1 LTVLDASFLAK
12 VVLEEEGSRA
22 ARRLLRGWLEAGEP
36 LHTVDLAYAELVN
49 VLWKHAAK
57 IGDLEPGQAL
67 EALEDLDRL
76 WRLLDVHPAP
86 ELARDALRIAVEENV
101 TGYDALYLA
110 AATRYGGPLATFD
123 QRLAAAAHRLGVTV
137 AP

>member
-1 LTVLDASFLAK
+1 MTVLDASFLAK
-12 VVLEEEGSRA
+12 VVLEEEGSA
-22 ARRLLRGWLEAGEP
+22 EARRLLRGWLEAGEP

-57 IGDLEPGQAL
+57 IGDLEAEQAL

-76 WRLLDVHPAP
+76 WRLLDVHPST
-86 ELARDALRIAVEENV
+86 ELSRDALRLALEEGV

-123 QRLAAAAHRLGVTV
+123 RRLAGAARRLGVPV